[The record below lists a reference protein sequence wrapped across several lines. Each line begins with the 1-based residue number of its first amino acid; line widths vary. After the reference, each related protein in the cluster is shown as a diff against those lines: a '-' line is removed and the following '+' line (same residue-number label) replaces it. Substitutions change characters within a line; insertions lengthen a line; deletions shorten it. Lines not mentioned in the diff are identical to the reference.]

1 MSALT
6 PEEIARYQRHLTLP
20 QFGEKA
26 QLKLKESRVLV
37 IGAGGLGCPALQYLA
52 AAGVGRLGIVDFD
65 RVDLTNLQRQILF
78 AEEDVG
84 KLKAE
89 VAAEKLRGMNSCIE
103 VEAMP
108 VRFGED
114 NALEILRRYDVVVD
128 GSDNFPTRY
137 LVNDAC
143 VLAGKPLIYGAIYTF
158 QGQVSVFNFQGGPTY
173 RCLFAQPPDPEDAP
187 SCSEIGVLGVLPGI
201 IGTAQACEAIKVITG
216 VGEPLSG
223 KVLMWD
229 ALSMKQQI
237 IRISRDPDLPPITEL
252 REIEFA
258 CPVVPDLPDGVEIGT
273 GAFKSLLQGGS
284 PVQVLDVRHGWERAI
299 CKIDSVHISLGDL
312 TSRKVDPCQAGLDPR
327 TPTVVYCRSGFRSLK
342 ARDFLADHYAFSRV
356 FSLKGGI
363 NQWARE
369 FDTSLR
375 TY

>member
-1 MSALT
+1 MDW
-6 PEEIARYQRHLTLP
+6 
-20 QFGEKA
+20 
-26 QLKLKESRVLV
+26 
-37 IGAGGLGCPALQYLA
+37 GCPALQYLA

-78 AEEDVG
+78 AEDDVG

-108 VRFGED
+108 VRFGVD
-114 NALEILRRYDVVVD
+114 NALEILRRYDVIVD

-229 ALSMKQQI
+229 A
-237 IRISRDPDLPPITEL
+237 
-252 REIEFA
+252 
-258 CPVVPDLPDGVEIGT
+258 
-273 GAFKSLLQGGS
+273 
-284 PVQVLDVRHGWERAI
+284 
-299 CKIDSVHISLGDL
+299 
-312 TSRKVDPCQAGLDPR
+312 
-327 TPTVVYCRSGFRSLK
+327 
-342 ARDFLADHYAFSRV
+342 
-356 FSLKGGI
+356 
-363 NQWARE
+363 
-369 FDTSLR
+369 
-375 TY
+375 

>member
-1 MSALT
+1 MRGLT
-6 PEEIARYQRHLTLP
+6 QKEISRYQRHLSLP

-26 QLKLKESRVLV
+26 QLKLKNSRVLV

-52 AAGVGRLGIVDFD
+52 AAGVGRLGMVDFD
-65 RVDLTNLQRQILF
+65 RVDLANLQRQILF
-78 AEEDVG
+78 AEDDVG

-108 VRFGED
+108 VRFSVD
-114 NALEILRRYDVVVD
+114 NALEILSRYDVIID

-143 VLAGKPLIYGAIYTF
+143 VLAGKPLVFGAIYTF

-173 RCLFAQPPDPEDAP
+173 RCLFAQPPEPEDAP

-223 KVLMWD
+223 KLLMWD

-237 IRISRDPDLPPITEL
+237 ITISRDPHLPPVTEL

-258 CPVVPDLPDGVEIGT
+258 CPGPDLPDSVEIGT
-273 GAFKSLLQGGS
+273 GAFRSLLKGGS

-299 CKIDSVHISLGDL
+299 AKIDSVHIPLGDL
-312 TSRKVDPCQAGLDPR
+312 GRGRVDPVRAGLDPKL
-327 TPTVVYCRSGFRSLK
+327 PTVVYCRSGFRSLK
-342 ARDFLADHYAFSRV
+342 ARDFLADHYSFSQV
-356 FSLKGGI
+356 YSLQGGL
-363 NQWARE
+363 NQWTQE
-369 FDTSLR
+369 SESSPHPP
-375 TY
+375 

>member
-6 PEEIARYQRHLTLP
+6 PEEIVRYQRHLTLP
-20 QFGEKA
+20 QFGEEA
-26 QLKLKESRVLV
+26 QLKLKASRVLV

-65 RVDLTNLQRQILF
+65 RVDVSNLQRQILF
-78 AEEDVG
+78 TEDDVG
-84 KLKAE
+84 MPKAE
-89 VAAEKLRGMNSCIE
+89 VAARRLKRMNPCIE
-103 VEAMP
+103 VEAIE
-108 VRFGED
+108 VRFGAD
-114 NALEILRRYDVVVD
+114 NALEILRRYDVIVD

-158 QGQVSVFNFQGGPTY
+158 QGQVSVFNFQDGPTY

-223 KVLMWD
+223 KLLMWD
-229 ALSMKQQI
+229 ALSMKQEI
-237 IRISRDPDLPPITEL
+237 IKISRDHHLPPVTEL

-258 CPVVPDLPDGVEIGT
+258 CNAPDLPDSAEIET
-273 GAFKSLLQGGS
+273 RAFKSLLQGGT
-284 PVQVLDVRHGWERAI
+284 PVQVLDVRHGWERAMA
-299 CKIDSVHISLGDL
+299 KIDSVHIPLGDL
-312 TSRKVDPCQAGLDPR
+312 SRGRVDPREAGLDPKR
-327 TPTVVYCRSGFRSLK
+327 PTVVYCRSGFRSLK
-342 ARDFLADHYAFSRV
+342 ARNFLADHYSFSQV
-356 FSLKGGI
+356 YSLKGGI

-375 TY
+375 VY